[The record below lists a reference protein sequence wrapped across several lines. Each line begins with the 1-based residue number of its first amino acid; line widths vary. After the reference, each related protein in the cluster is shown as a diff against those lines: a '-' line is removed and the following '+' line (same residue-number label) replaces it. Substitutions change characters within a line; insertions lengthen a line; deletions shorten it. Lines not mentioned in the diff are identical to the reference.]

1 MGQETN
7 NPIRLLIVDDH
18 VILRDGLVSLFDSQ
32 PDFEVIGESG
42 SVSETLT
49 ILSDKK
55 PDLILMDYSLPD
67 GTGLEAT
74 QKILAEHPGI
84 DIVFLTIHEEDDKL
98 FAAVR
103 TGAKGYL
110 LKDISA
116 DEMLKKLRGLSGG
129 EAPIS
134 GKMTT
139 RVLSE
144 LAKTQPTSQSG
155 RQKAQLTKREMEVL
169 REVAR
174 GASNKQI
181 ADRLYISVHTVR
193 NHVHN
198 ILEKL
203 DMNSRGE
210 AAKWLV
216 ENDLY

>member
-1 MGQETN
+1 MGPETKK
-7 NPIRLLIVDDH
+7 PIKVLIVDDH
-18 VILRDGLVSLFDSQ
+18 VILRDGLVSLFRSQ
-32 PDFEVIGESG
+32 PDFEVVGEAG
-42 SVSETLT
+42 SVAETLAIT
-49 ILSDKK
+49 SENK

-84 DIVFLTIHEEDDKL
+84 DIVFLTVHEEDDKL
-98 FAAVR
+98 FSAVR

-116 DEMLKKLRGLSGG
+116 DEMLKKLRGLSSG

-144 LAKTQPTSQSG
+144 LAKSPPTSQSG

-203 DMNSRGE
+203 DVNNRGE
-210 AAKWLV
+210 AAKWMV